1 MMRSLL
7 AFLFLLLPPFLVAGC
22 SDNGGD
28 DAVNVV
34 LIGDSGSPFQRG
46 ATLTPQAR
54 YLQSATA
61 EGLVGF
67 SATGEI
73 IPAIAE
79 RWIVT
84 DDGLSYIFRL
94 RNSNWTSGDP
104 IEAGDIR
111 ARLIAN
117 IQKLEATALG
127 HDLAKVT
134 DIREMT
140 GRVIEIQLTSPMP
153 DFLRLLAQPELGF
166 TRDDVGA
173 GPMVSAQEE
182 GNLQVALSTLPPEA
196 RGLPALRNWEG
207 LVRPV
212 TVRAL
217 PASAAVNAF
226 SEGEADVVLN
236 GRVANLPLSDLGPL
250 SRANIRL
257 DAAQGVFGLAVRNEE
272 GVLSTPV
279 LRKALSMAIDR
290 DDLMTPFNIGGWLPS
305 NTAVPRGVWTA
316 IVPEAPS
323 WTALPLDQRRSIAA
337 SAINAWKSQNNGP
350 AIVRIAMPNGPG
362 SDQMFGQLKRDWEA
376 IGVEAQLVSSD
387 EKAADLVLLDRTA
400 LFASPRW
407 FLNQFHCEIRPGPC
421 AEKADE
427 LVEKSLQELNPKL
440 KAEMLALAELELE
453 DAAIFIPFG
462 APIRWSLVRS
472 DVAGF
477 EDNIWGLHPL
487 FPLSGSPN

>member
-1 MMRSLL
+1 MRFSP
-7 AFLFLLLPPFLVAGC
+7 AFLTLLLPLFLAAGC
-22 SDNGGD
+22 SDSGAD
-28 DAVNVV
+28 DTVNVV

-46 ATLTPQAR
+46 AALTPQAG
-54 YLQSATA
+54 YLQGATA

-67 SATGEI
+67 SVTGEV

-94 RNSNWTSGDP
+94 RNSNWASGEP

-111 ARLIAN
+111 ARLLAN
-117 IQKLEATALG
+117 IERLEATALG
-127 HDLAKVT
+127 YDLAKIT

-140 GRVIEIQLTSPMP
+140 GRVIEIQLASPMP

-166 TRDDVGA
+166 ARDDAGA
-173 GPMVSAQEE
+173 GPMISARE
-182 GNLQVALSTLPPEA
+182 GSSLQVTLSPLPPEA
-196 RGLPALRNWEG
+196 RGYPALRNWEG
-207 LVRPV
+207 LVRPL

-217 PASAAVNAF
+217 PAVAAVNAF

-236 GRVANLPLSDLGPL
+236 GRVENLPLSDLGPL

-257 DAAQGVFGLAVRNEE
+257 DAAQGVFGLAIRNEE
-272 GVLSTPV
+272 GVLSTPI
-279 LRKALSMAIDR
+279 LRTALSMAIDR

-323 WTALPLDQRRSIAA
+323 WTALSLEQRRSIAA
-337 SAINAWKSQNNGP
+337 GAINSWKSQNDGS
-350 AIVRIAMPNGPG
+350 AVVRVAMPNGPG
-362 SDQMFGQLKRDWEA
+362 SEQLFGQLRRDWEA
-376 IGVEAQLVSSD
+376 IGVEAQLVPSD

-400 LFASPRW
+400 RFASPRW
-407 FLNQFHCEIRPGPC
+407 FLNQFHCEIRLGPC
-421 AEKADE
+421 AEKADD
-427 LVEKSLQELNPKL
+427 LVEQSLQEVNPKL

-462 APIRWSLVRS
+462 TPIRWSLVRS

-487 FPLSGSPN
+487 FPLSGTSN

>member
-1 MMRSLL
+1 M
-7 AFLFLLLPPFLVAGC
+7 AGC
-22 SDNGGD
+22 SGSGADET
-28 DAVNVV
+28 VNVV

-46 ATLTPQAR
+46 VALTPQAG
-54 YLQSATA
+54 YLQNATA
-61 EGLVGF
+61 EGLVSF

-94 RNSNWTSGDP
+94 RNSNWTSGEP

-111 ARLIAN
+111 ARLLAN
-117 IQKLEATALG
+117 IEKLEATALG

-140 GRVIEIQLTSPMP
+140 GRVIEIQLASPMP

-166 TRDDVGA
+166 ARDEAGA
-173 GPMVSAQEE
+173 GPMISAQEQSKLE
-182 GNLQVALSTLPPEA
+182 VALSPLPPEA
-196 RGLPALRNWEG
+196 RGFPARRNWED

-212 TVRAL
+212 IVRAL
-217 PASAAVNAF
+217 PASAAVKAF
-226 SEGEADVVLN
+226 SDGDADVVLN

-257 DAAQGVFGLAVRNEE
+257 DAVQGVFGLAARNEE
-272 GVLSTPV
+272 GVLSAPN
-279 LRKALSMAIDR
+279 LRRALSMAIDR

-323 WTALPLDQRRSIAA
+323 WTALPLEQRRSIAA
-337 SAINAWKSQNNGP
+337 SAVNAWKSQNAGG
-350 AIVRIAMPNGPG
+350 AVVRVAMPSGPG
-362 SDQMFGQLKRDWEA
+362 SEQLFARIKRDWET
-376 IGVEAQLVSSD
+376 IGVEAQLVPSN
-387 EKAADLVLLDRTA
+387 EKTADLVLLDRTA

-421 AEKADE
+421 AELADG
-427 LVEKSLQELNPKL
+427 LVEQSLQEVNPRL
-440 KAEMLALAELELE
+440 KAEMLAQAELELE